1 MSDREL
7 YDLPNH
13 SEWPALIEHLGK
25 LDVGGGQ
32 RNILFRDSFGNCVFM
47 NAACGNAPAPVWK
60 ALIEAALR
68 VGLDLQ
74 SILTRVGGYNNGTVL
89 HYAAANSG
97 DEVCCCLS
105 FLCPLALDMKDD
117 DNNTPLERAK
127 ARNRPSSLVAGLTQ
141 AVNDRACFLK
151 QQLEVRRGT
160 LHTDRRQ
167 TGDDETPPM
176 YL

>member
-1 MSDREL
+1 MSDYEL
-7 YDLPNH
+7 FDLAARQ
-13 SEWPALIEHLGK
+13 EWPALIKHLGK
-25 LDVGGGQ
+25 LDVGEVNKQ
-32 RNILFRDSFGNCVFM
+32 ILFKGSSGMCVFM
-47 NAACGNAPAPVWK
+47 CAAAGNAPAPVWK

-74 SILTRVGGYNNGTVL
+74 SILTRVSGGKWTVL
-89 HYAAANSG
+89 HLAASSSG

-105 FLCPLALDMKDD
+105 VLCPSALDMK
-117 DNNTPLERAK
+117 NGFNMTPLEVAK
-127 ARNRPSSLVAGLTQ
+127 ACNRPSLTQ
-141 AVNDRACFLK
+141 AVNGRAGFLK

>member
-1 MSDREL
+1 MSDNEL
-7 YDLPNH
+7 YELAYRKK
-13 SEWPALIEHLGK
+13 WPALIKHLGK
-25 LDVGGGQ
+25 LDVGEVNKQ
-32 RNILFRDSFGNCVFM
+32 ILFKGSSGMCVFM
-47 NAACGNAPAPVWK
+47 CAAAGNAPAPVVWK

-74 SILTRVGGYNNGTVL
+74 AILTRVNRGDDTVL
-89 HYAAANSG
+89 HFAAACSG
-97 DEVCCCLS
+97 DEVCCLLS
-105 FLCPLALDMKDD
+105 FLCHVDMKDKY
-117 DNNTPLERAK
+117 NRTPLEIAK
-127 ARNRPSSLVAGLTQ
+127 YHSRPSSVIAALTQ
-141 AVNDRACFLK
+141 AVNDRAGFLK